1 MTRHPIPKQL
11 GPPSLKV
18 GGLEVWV
25 HGRELPDA
33 QDAEDGNW
41 LRVSAHCGA
50 PGSSIWTGGAIL
62 SVAELVAWSSQCE
75 RMHRGELQR
84 AVLETSE
91 PVLSAAI
98 EKIEGQDPLDLR
110 VEISL
115 ERQEHSLGFDLERN
129 ELLEIVQQCSAIE
142 ERYPIRGVET
152 R

>member
-11 GPPSLKV
+11 GPPSLEV
-18 GGLEVWV
+18 GGLELWV
-25 HGRELPDA
+25 HGREFPEA
-33 QDAEDGNW
+33 QDADDGNW

-62 SVAELVAWSSQCE
+62 SVSELAAWSAQCE
-75 RMHRGELQR
+75 RVHRGDLQR
-84 AVLETSE
+84 AVLQTSE

-98 EKIEGQDPLDLR
+98 EKTESHGPLSLR

-115 ERQEHSLGFDLERN
+115 VRQKHSLEFELEPS
-129 ELLEIVQQCSAIE
+129 ELLKIVRQCSAIL
-142 ERYPIRGVET
+142 ERYPVRGVKA